1 MSDFTYLYERLFMI
15 ILKFIFIISTKRL
28 ESKPLILLAQYT
40 KHNPKITSK
49 LVQVT
54 ADNWWQNIAFY

>member
-1 MSDFTYLYERLFMI
+1 MI

-28 ESKPLILLAQYT
+28 ESKPLILLAKYT